1 MLAMNSLSFFS
12 DKVFILP
19 LHWKD
24 NFAKYKILYW
34 CFYSADFNSLLCS
47 LLAHLFIFLL
57 LSSVQFSHSV
67 VYNSL
72 RSHGLQHSRLPCP
85 SPAPRAYSNSCP
97 LSQWC
102 HPTISS
108 SVIPISSCLQ
118 SFPASGLF
126 QSVNSL
132 LQVAK
137 VLEFQLQYQ
146 SFQWIFRLIS
156 FRITCWIFLQS
167 KGLSRVFSNTSSKA
181 SILWCSDSFMVQ
193 LSHPHMT
200 TGKTIV
206 LTRWTFV
213 GKVMSLLF
221 NILSQLVIAFLSRS
235 RCFLFS

>member
-126 QSVNSL
+126 QSVNSSH
-132 LQVAK
+132 QVAK

-167 KGLSRVFSNTSSKA
+167 KGLSRVFSNTTVQKHQFFGAQIS
-181 SILWCSDSFMVQ
+181 LWSN
-193 LSHPHMT
+193 SHIHT
-200 TGKTIV
+200 
-206 LTRWTFV
+206 W
-213 GKVMSLLF
+213 LLEKP
-221 NILSQLVIAFLSRS
+221 
-235 RCFLFS
+235 